1 MVKIMRVSFRESA
14 PPPSCLPPNE
24 VRFIALV
31 SCTPRLTMAEMGRAL
46 GGSSGKICK
55 LADSLVGKGLVIR
68 TKMKGSTL
76 LELTALGAAI
86 VDLPE

>member
-1 MVKIMRVSFRESA
+1 
-14 PPPSCLPPNE
+14 
-24 VRFIALV
+24 
-31 SCTPRLTMAEMGRAL
+31 MAEMGRAL